1 MIMNTTLYT
10 ADSRGYNDLGWL
22 RSHHTFSF
30 GHYFDPDRV
39 HFGALRVFNDDTVIG
54 GRGFGTHP
62 HDNMEIIS
70 IPLEGT
76 LMHRDSMGHEQGLRP
91 GDVQVMSAGTGL
103 THSEYNGSADSDL
116 KFLQIWVIP
125 KVRNVAPRYD
135 EVHLSDAD
143 GAGAFHTVVG
153 PEGGGHPLFIHQDAY
168 LSIARFEAGAS
179 ASYALHNDA
188 NGTFTFVIEGAATV
202 NGIALARRD
211 AVGITDV
218 TSIDVSAP
226 VASTVITIEVP
237 ML

>member
-1 MIMNTTLYT
+1 MSTTLYT
-10 ADSRGYNDLGWL
+10 AASRGYNDLGWL
-22 RSHHTFSF
+22 RSFHTFSF
-30 GHYFDPDRV
+30 GHYFDPERV

-103 THSEYNGSADSDL
+103 THSEFNGSADADL

-125 KVRNVAPRYD
+125 KLRNVEPRYD

-153 PEGGGHPLFIHQDAY
+153 PQGSGYPLFIHQDAY
-168 LSIARFEAGAS
+168 LSIARLDAGVTAT
-179 ASYALHNDA
+179 YVLHNEK
-188 NGTFTFVIEGAATV
+188 NGTFTFVIEGAASV
-202 NGIALARRD
+202 SGNALERRD
-211 AVGITDV
+211 AIGITDV
-218 TSIDVSAP
+218 ASIDVIASEP
-226 VASTVITIEVP
+226 STVITIEVP